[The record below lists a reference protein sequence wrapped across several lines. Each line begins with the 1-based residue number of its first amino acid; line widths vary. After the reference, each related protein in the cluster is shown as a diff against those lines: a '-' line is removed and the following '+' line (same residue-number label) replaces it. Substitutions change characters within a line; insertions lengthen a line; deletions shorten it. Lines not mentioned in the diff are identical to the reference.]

1 MDTWSLTPKWPIGM
15 DLNELAEELQTA
27 DPDLPPAE
35 AAFVKTVKAAHAQ
48 LTAGEIDRQE
58 YQTRVRAASDQYRS
72 AVDDGS

>member
-1 MDTWSLTPKWPIGM
+1 MDTWSLPPKCPTGM

-27 DPDLPPAE
+27 DPDLPPPE
-35 AAFVKTVKAAHAQ
+35 ATFVKTVKAAHAQ

-58 YQTRVRAASDQYRS
+58 YQMQVRTASNQYRS